1 VTRVQRA
8 KHRQQANRKSIPID
22 QQEEN
27 DMKRIFSPTTQIS
40 LGGIAAL
47 LLGVGCSAPA
57 ETETVSESQSYAFGD
72 RLPGLQ
78 SSAGVLDEAAEVFGD
93 NESINDGVG
102 PIFNM
107 TACGGC
113 HSNGAMG
120 GAGEQIE
127 RRFGRFVNGAF
138 DGLANRGGSLRQ
150 LFTVANF
157 NNPNLPAGSR
167 GRCNAGNPTLCCVPL
182 EVESSE
188 ATVHNV
194 GRLTTPVFGLGLVDS
209 LPDSTFDALAAAQ
222 PAAIRGNVGRAGMV
236 LPNPGDGS
244 QSIGSTRVTRFGWKG
259 GVPSLMQF
267 SADAYVNEMGITTQ
281 SCFRGT
287 TINGFA
293 IESAPNGV
301 PVPDGCDD
309 LAPRQTGTNPGG
321 LTATQWAQ
329 VDDAVGSC
337 AGGRTEIQDDVFLF
351 AVFMT
356 SLAPGPRDFTNQIEI
371 TRGDPLFTST
381 GCSGCHVRN
390 TFRTPA
396 SPARLDI
403 DGTGEEF
410 VRVPANFAFNPF
422 SDFLTHDMGA
432 LGDQIGNNGDSQAVT
447 RRMRTAPLWGIRV
460 RNHLL
465 HDGRCGDIACAIRA
479 HDGQAAAARNAFNA
493 LSSANQHSLTEF
505 VRSL

>member
-1 VTRVQRA
+1 V
-8 KHRQQANRKSIPID
+8 ANAD
-22 QQEEN
+22 LLAEA
-27 DMKRIFSPTTQIS
+27 DAAFS
-40 LGGIAAL
+40 AN
-47 LLGVGCSAPA
+47 
-57 ETETVSESQSYAFGD
+57 
-72 RLPGLQ
+72 
-78 SSAGVLDEAAEVFGD
+78 EAIG
-93 NESINDGVG
+93 DGVG
-102 PIFNM
+102 PIFNQ
-107 TACGGC
+107 TACGNC
-113 HSNGAMG
+113 HTNGAIG

-182 EVESSE
+182 EREATE

-194 GRLTTPVFGLGLVDS
+194 GRLTTPTFGLGLVDS
-209 LPDSTFDALAAAQ
+209 LPDSTFDAIAAGQ
-222 PAAIRGNVGRAGMV
+222 PAAIRGTVNRGGIV
-236 LPNPGDGS
+236 LPNPGDAS
-244 QSIGSTRVTRFGWKG
+244 QAIGTQRVTRFGWKA

-281 SCFRGT
+281 SCFQGT
-287 TINGFA
+287 SVNAFA
-293 IESAPNGV
+293 TESAPNGV
-301 PVPDGCDD
+301 AVPDGCDD
-309 LAPRQTGTNPGG
+309 LAARQTGTNPGG

-337 AGGRTEIQDDVFLF
+337 AEGRTEVQDDVFLF

-356 SLAPGPRDFTNQIEI
+356 SLAPGPRDFSNQIEV

-381 GCSGCHVRN
+381 GCSGCHVRT

-396 SPARLDI
+396 SPAPLDI
-403 DGTGEEF
+403 DGSGAETI
-410 VRVPANFAFNPF
+410 RVPANFAFNPF
-422 SDFLTHDMGA
+422 SDFLAHDMGA

-447 RRMRTAPLWGIRV
+447 RRMRTAPLWGVRV

-479 HDGQAAAARNAFNA
+479 HDGQGAAARNAFNA